1 VSALRLIR
9 FVIKT
14 RLSGGAL
21 ALLLFIALVM
31 LATGLSM
38 TFSKAR
44 SPPTPGFTELFRDY
58 MTFMLVILMLT
69 PLPAAAQM
77 SVLKSDRDYL
87 FTLPVRPRDLGLA
100 LYIAYMLLSGVY
112 TLAFIGVYELL
123 LGVPPLYA
131 AINTALLIVMFTSL
145 WHVVMDLGRRRG
157 LLLSLALVGWS
168 LTALVKDP
176 VTPVSALYGYYVPG
190 TLTLAAVSAALTY
203 LSLSRLSRAPL
214 LYSFPISEP
223 LRPKGAEG
231 SGLLSFQGVRGLR
244 ALVKLRM
251 SLVQLGFGTRTPAAT
266 RVGVGRARL
275 PRALVTMSAVAAALV
290 AAGYVLHRLDVLTL
304 EAVKGFL
311 SSKQNSMSSFEGFMV
326 LFLVVLFPPMYST
339 TFTAM
344 ALPTASVG
352 LERPWLAFTSLE
364 PGSYMRSSGLITSA
378 QSLILNVP
386 LALSYAVLGLVG
398 VPGCLVV
405 VPLLLI
411 MVPSVA
417 LISHFLT
424 AYFVLT
430 PQIRFEGLATTRV
443 SGKQVFLFLLLMSV
457 MGSVFTVSLSSALS
471 IGGPMLSLYVSIAFL
486 AAALPLML
494 TRGPW
499 RRAALNL
506 VEGGYS

>member
-231 SGLLSFQGVRGLR
+231 GGLLSFQDVRGLR

-304 EAVKGFL
+304 EAVKGL
-311 SSKQNSMSSFEGFMV
+311 SSKQNSTSSFEGFMV
-326 LFLVVLFPPMYST
+326 FFLVVLFPPMYST
-339 TFTAM
+339 IFTAM

-398 VPGCLVV
+398 VPGCLAV

-430 PQIRFEGLATTRV
+430 PQIKFEGLATTRV
-443 SGKQVFLFLLLMSV
+443 SGKQVFAFLLLLSV
-457 MGSVFTVSLSSALS
+457 MFSMFTVPLLSALS

-486 AAALPLML
+486 VAALPLML

>member
-1 VSALRLIR
+1 VPALRLIR

-14 RLSGGAL
+14 RLSGGVL
-21 ALLLFIALVM
+21 ALLLIVALVV

-38 TFSKAR
+38 MFSKAR
-44 SPPTPGFTELFRDY
+44 SPPTPGVTEFFRDY
-58 MTFMLVILMLT
+58 MTFMLVILMLA
-69 PLPAAAQM
+69 PLPAGAPT

-131 AINTALLIVMFTSL
+131 AINTALLIVMLTSL

-157 LLLSLALVGWS
+157 PLLSLALVGWS

-190 TLTLAAVSAALTY
+190 PLTLAAVTAALTS

-231 SGLLSFQGVRGLR
+231 GGLLSFQDVRGLR

-251 SLVQLGFGTRTPAAT
+251 SLVQMGFGARTPEAAG
-266 RVGVGRARL
+266 VEVGRARL

-290 AAGYVLHRLDVLTL
+290 VAGYVLHRLDVLTL
-304 EAVKGFL
+304 EALRGL
-311 SSKQNSMSSFEGFMV
+311 SSEQNSTSSFEGFMV
-326 LFLVVLFPPMYST
+326 FFLVVAFPPMYST
-339 TFTAM
+339 IFTAM
-344 ALPTASVG
+344 ELPTAFVG

-364 PGSYMRSSGLITSA
+364 PGNYMRSSGLITFA

-386 LALSYAVLGLVG
+386 LALSYAVLELVG
-398 VPGCLVV
+398 VPGCLAV

-430 PQIRFEGLATTRV
+430 PQIKFEGLATTRA
-443 SGKQVFLFLLLMSV
+443 SGKQLFAFLLFTSV
-457 MGSVFTVSLSSALS
+457 VSGMFTVSLRSALG
-471 IGGPMLSLYVSIAFL
+471 IEGPMLSLYVSIAFL
-486 AAALPLML
+486 VAALPLML